1 MILFKNNLTQ
11 ITIKFTIMETQFLKN
26 FTDILDDEPNFNL
39 ELNSRFRDLDE
50 WDSLTA
56 LSLIAMLDSEYK
68 ITINGDQIK
77 NLETLGDIFN
87 LLKS

>member
-1 MILFKNNLTQ
+1 
-11 ITIKFTIMETQFLKN
+11 METQFLKN